1 MTLIK
6 LFFIF
11 FYIGAF
17 AVGGGLVASTFMQQ
31 ILVLKYGL
39 ITQEKFFAMLAISEG
54 TPGPIGINM
63 ATYIGNELFGPWGG
77 IVCTLGEVLPSLI
90 VLVIICRFFFNFKDT
105 PLVQSMFSTLRPATS
120 GMIMVAISQV
130 WQISVLTINNFKES
144 GYQFVQLF
152 NWPSLAFFAVCI
164 VFLFKTKIHP
174 IFFVIAGGIFG
185 VLFL

>member
-77 IVCTLGEVLPSLI
+77 ISCTLV
-90 VLVIICRFFFNFKDT
+90 
-105 PLVQSMFSTLRPATS
+105 
-120 GMIMVAISQV
+120 
-130 WQISVLTINNFKES
+130 
-144 GYQFVQLF
+144 
-152 NWPSLAFFAVCI
+152 
-164 VFLFKTKIHP
+164 
-174 IFFVIAGGIFG
+174 
-185 VLFL
+185 

>member
-120 GMIMVAISQV
+120 GMIMVAMAQV

-164 VFLFKTKIHP
+164 RRNSKHF
-174 IFFVIAGGIFG
+174 
-185 VLFL
+185 